1 MLYILKY
8 HIVHTK
14 ISGKLDL
21 HANFVDKYIILKKNY
36 IIMKYVD
43 LDCHYLLKLIV
54 FPDMSLQDK
63 NICNLVFINQC
74 HPGRSLLVHLVPQ
87 HLKQILNKQQL
98 HNTTNKREQ
107 LEQNRI
113 IQINSIHISFRKI

>member
-1 MLYILKY
+1 
-8 HIVHTK
+8 
-14 ISGKLDL
+14 
-21 HANFVDKYIILKKNY
+21 
-36 IIMKYVD
+36 MKYVD

-63 NICNLVFINQC
+63 NICNLVFINQR

-113 IQINSIHISFRKI
+113 IQISSIHISFRKTKITSYTL